1 MVKNLVKK
9 NGLKKVFSELRPG
22 DLICVDWCDASVGKS
37 SSSGVSIDIPV
48 RSWGL
53 YVGIFGQRTK
63 HIVLAQNSFC
73 YSDGL
78 YDLDYTAVPTSWALD
93 VLVLAKGHIPENIA
107 QSLVNSFVLGGH
119 RASNH
124 NRIFQRRSSVHEH
137 ERLG

>member
-1 MVKNLVKK
+1 MLAKK
-9 NGLKKVFSELRPG
+9 NDLKKVISELKPG

-78 YDLDYTAVPTSWALD
+78 YDLDYTAVPKSWALD
-93 VLVLAKGHIPENIA
+93 VSVLAKGHIPANIA
-107 QSLVNSFVLGGH
+107 QALVNSFVLGGH
-119 RASNH
+119 RSNNH
-124 NRIFQRRSSVHEH
+124 NRIFQRRSTVHEH

>member
-1 MVKNLVKK
+1 MVTKK
-9 NGLKKVFSELRPG
+9 GLKKVFSELQPG

-37 SSSGVSIDIPV
+37 SSSGVIIDIPV

-53 YVGIFGQRTK
+53 YVGLFGQRTK

-93 VLVLAKGHIPENIA
+93 VSVLAKGHIPENIA
-107 QSLVNSFVLGGH
+107 QALVNSFVLGGH

-124 NRIFQRRSSVHEH
+124 NRIFQRRLAVHEH

>member
-1 MVKNLVKK
+1 MAAKK
-9 NGLKKVFSELRPG
+9 GRLKRMFSDLRPG

-37 SSSGVSIDIPV
+37 SSGVSIDIPV

-53 YVGIFGQRTK
+53 YVGVFGQRTK

-78 YDLDYTAVPTSWALD
+78 YDLDYTAIPTSWALD
-93 VLVLAKGHIPENIA
+93 VSVIVKGHIPENIA
-107 QSLVNSFVLGGH
+107 RQLVNSFLLGGH
-119 RASNH
+119 RAH
-124 NRIFQRRSSVHEH
+124 NRNRTFQRRSTVH

>member
-1 MVKNLVKK
+1 MRMLATKK
-9 NGLKKVFSELRPG
+9 GLKKVFSILRPE

-78 YDLDYTAVPTSWALD
+78 YDLDYTAIPTSWALD
-93 VLVLAKGHIPENIA
+93 VSVIVTAHIPEDIA
-107 QSLVNSFVLGGH
+107 RQLVNSFLLGGH
-119 RASNH
+119 RSNNH
-124 NRIFQRRSSVHEH
+124 KRIFQRRISVHEH
-137 ERLG
+137 GRLG

>member
-1 MVKNLVKK
+1 MLVNK
-9 NGLKKVFSELRPG
+9 NGLKKVFDELKPG

-78 YDLDYTAVPTSWALD
+78 YDLDYTAIPKSWALD
-93 VLVLAKGHIPENIA
+93 VSVLAKGHIPENIA
-107 QSLVNSFVLGGH
+107 QALVNSFVLGGN
-119 RASNH
+119 RSSNH
-124 NRIFQRRSSVHEH
+124 NRTFQRRSSVHEH
-137 ERLG
+137 WRVG

>member
-1 MVKNLVKK
+1 MATKK
-9 NGLKKVFSELRPG
+9 GLKKVFSDLKPG
-22 DLICVDWCDASVGKS
+22 DLVCVDWCDASVGKS

-78 YDLDYTAVPTSWALD
+78 YDLDYTAVPKSWALD
-93 VLVLAKGHIPENIA
+93 VSVLAKGHLPANIA
-107 QSLVNSFVLGGH
+107 QALVNSFVLGGH
-119 RASNH
+119 RSNNH

-137 ERLG
+137 KRLG

>member
-1 MVKNLVKK
+1 MLATKK
-9 NGLKKVFSELRPG
+9 GLKKVFSTLRPG

-37 SSSGVSIDIPV
+37 SSSGISIDIPV

-53 YVGIFGQRTK
+53 YVGVFGQRTK

-93 VLVLAKGHIPENIA
+93 VTALAKAYLPEDIA
-107 QSLVNSFVLGGH
+107 RQLVNSFLLGGH
-119 RASNH
+119 RTSNK
-124 NRIFQRRSSVHEH
+124 RIFQRRISVHEH
-137 ERLG
+137 ARLG